1 MYLPN
6 YLLILSDQI
15 RPIVLVPL
23 DPIFPHLNDLFP
35 IELPGNAKS
44 GNGVVVGIE
53 MLLLFEVL
61 VILPEKLKDVFL
73 VGLDLRV
80 LAVCHTDRVA
90 RRFHST
96 LRIKCLN

>member
-1 MYLPN
+1 
-6 YLLILSDQI
+6 
-15 RPIVLVPL
+15 
-23 DPIFPHLNDLFP
+23 
-35 IELPGNAKS
+35 
-44 GNGVVVGIE
+44 

-61 VILPEKLKDVFL
+61 VILPEELKDIFL